1 MQQRVEE
8 EKVVISFLFQPSSR
22 SPGTARRE
30 NAGDSIYKPNNS
42 KLLST
47 ENYKKQPSERQLL

>member
-1 MQQRVEE
+1 MQQCVEE
-8 EKVVISFLFQPSSR
+8 EKVVISFLFQLSPH

-30 NAGDSIYKPNNS
+30 NAGDSIHKPNNS

-47 ENYKKQPSERQLL
+47 ENYKKQSSERQLL

>member
-1 MQQRVEE
+1 MQQCVEE
-8 EKVVISFLFQPSSR
+8 EKVLISSLFQLSPH

-30 NAGDSIYKPNNS
+30 NAGDSIYKPNNF